1 MEKIKVGAVIET
13 MSYHLITRIDD
24 NFIYAR
30 KVFPYIELGEE
41 IILFTKC
48 NIEKEY
54 NAIDVKRIIDMN
66 EVTRRY
72 LEMA

>member
-1 MEKIKVGAVIET
+1 MENIKIGDVIET

-30 KVFPYIELGEE
+30 EVHPYIELGEE
-41 IILFTKC
+41 IILFTKM
-48 NIEKEY
+48 NFEKECT
-54 NAIDVKRIIDMN
+54 AIGIKRIIDMN

>member
-1 MEKIKVGAVIET
+1 MENIKIGDVIET
-13 MSYHLITRIDD
+13 MSYHLITRTDD

-30 KVFPYIELGEE
+30 EVHPYVSLGEE
-41 IILFTKC
+41 IILFTKM

-54 NAIDVKRIIDMN
+54 TAIGVKRIIDMN

-72 LEMA
+72 LKMA

>member
-1 MEKIKVGAVIET
+1 MKNIKVGDVIET
-13 MSYHLITRIDD
+13 MSCHLITRIDD

-30 KVFPYIELGEE
+30 EVYPYIKLGEE
-41 IILFTKC
+41 IILFTKQ

-54 NAIDVKRIIDMN
+54 NSIGVKDIIDMN

-72 LEMA
+72 LELA

>member
-1 MEKIKVGAVIET
+1 MEKLKVGDVVET
-13 MSYHLITRIDD
+13 MSYYLITRMDE

-30 KVFPYIELGEE
+30 EIYPYISLGEE
-41 IILFTKC
+41 IILFTKM
-48 NIEKEY
+48 NFEKEY
-54 NAIDVKRIIDMN
+54 TTIGVKSIIDMN

>member
-1 MEKIKVGAVIET
+1 MEKLKIGVVIET
-13 MSYHLITRIDD
+13 MSYHLITRLDD

-30 KVFPYIELGEE
+30 EVYPYIALGEE
-41 IILFTKC
+41 IVLFTKM
-48 NIEKEY
+48 NFEKEY
-54 NAIDVKRIIDMN
+54 TAIGVKSIIDMN